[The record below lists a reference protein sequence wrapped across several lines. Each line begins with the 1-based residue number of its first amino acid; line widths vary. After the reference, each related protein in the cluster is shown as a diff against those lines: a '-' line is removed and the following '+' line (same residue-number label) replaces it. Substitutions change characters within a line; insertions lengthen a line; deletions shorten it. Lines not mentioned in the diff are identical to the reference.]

1 MKLTIPTPCSE
12 NWDAMTPTACGRSC
26 AVCQKEVIDVTQMDD
41 SSILQKYSDNGGNL
55 CIRARAE
62 QISPVMTVRTFPM
75 QRLAVFALAVWLVF
89 AGGLVSEA
97 VGQTDS
103 VRIINANIGQ
113 NFFNESVLKI
123 EVRTE
128 GEKTEGLEIR
138 VYNSVSQLAFLGKT
152 DENGIVSIHQ
162 LPPDQYQLNVC
173 RNDTIQSQKINIS
186 PASFT
191 AIIIDLVSGYTTGPI
206 SSMEMDSPTQIK
218 HSYPRRTTFNLQD
231 IRRIP
236 NNR

>member
-1 MKLTIPTPCSE
+1 
-12 NWDAMTPTACGRSC
+12 
-26 AVCQKEVIDVTQMDD
+26 
-41 SSILQKYSDNGGNL
+41 
-55 CIRARAE
+55 
-62 QISPVMTVRTFPM
+62 
-75 QRLAVFALAVWLVF
+75 
-89 AGGLVSEA
+89 LVSEA